1 MTTQH
6 TYRVIVRGTFQELTD
21 EARARLLDEV
31 EEHGLGQTRFTP
43 EGSLTYDRVLKHFSY
58 RFVVV
63 SDAADGEEM
72 AAVLAE
78 DRAETALKALA
89 GVAEADAGAGI
100 DTGIGFGFGELRS
113 TVTDMDTMKINRK
126 GR

>member
-6 TYRVIVRGTFQELTD
+6 TYRVIVRGTFQGLSD
-21 EARARLLDEV
+21 EARARLLGEV
-31 EEHGLGQTRFTP
+31 DAHGLTQMRFTP

-72 AAVLAE
+72 AAALAE
-78 DRAETALKALA
+78 DRAERALGEL
-89 GVAEADAGAGI
+89 GGAG
-100 DTGIGFGFGELRS
+100 TEIGFGS
-113 TVTDMDTMKINRK
+113 C
-126 GR
+126 GRR

>member
-1 MTTQH
+1 MATQH
-6 TYRVIVRGTFQELTD
+6 TYRVIVRGTFSELTD
-21 EARARLLDEV
+21 EARAWLLGEV
-31 EEHGLGQTRFTP
+31 DEHGLSQMRFTP

-72 AAVLAE
+72 AAALAE
-78 DRAETALKALA
+78 DRAEGALKALGG
-89 GVAEADAGAGI
+89 GVGV
-100 DTGIGFGFGELRS
+100 TFGELRS

>member
-6 TYRVIVRGTFQELTD
+6 TYRVIVRGTWDGLTD
-21 EARARLLDEV
+21 DDRARLLAEV
-31 EEHGLGQTRFTP
+31 GQHGLAQMRFTP
-43 EGSLTYDRVLKHFSY
+43 EGSLTYDKVLKHFSY

-72 AAVLAE
+72 AGALAE
-78 DRAETALKALA
+78 DRAETALKTL
-89 GVAEADAGAGI
+89 GCGH
-100 DTGIGFGFGELRS
+100 GELRS